1 MKMTLVNLTTDANN
15 RPFRSDA
22 CSVVTGALKGL
33 FLTTVELETGTL
45 VNGPSDANKRH
56 TNICIHH
63 WLVDSPEAVCRCDGE
78 PHYHAGCRLCLAT
91 RTFPAFLEPGPI
103 AKAAMYAKRG
113 ARAKWKGRKYA
124 EAPAK

>member
-33 FLTTVELETGTL
+33 FLTSVELETGTL
-45 VNGPSDANKRH
+45 VKGPSDANKRH

-63 WLVDSPEAVCRCDGE
+63 WLIDPPETVCRCDGE
-78 PHYHAGCRLCLAT
+78 PHYHAGCRLCRAI

-103 AKAAMYAKRG
+103 ANAVAYGKRG
-113 ARAKWKGRKYA
+113 ARAKWKGRKLA
-124 EAPAK
+124 